1 MKNLFI
7 LESPNKV
14 KKIQGFLGTQYHVTA
29 TKGHFRNL
37 GTRKELGIDI
47 DNNFQPTYIIDAAKS
62 NIVKNLKFQ
71 LDKSDIVYLATDYDR
86 EGEAIGWHVFDELNI
101 EPSKCKRVIFTEI
114 TKKAI
119 TDSLKAP
126 VDLDMNMVNAQQAR
140 MVLDKLIGYK
150 VSPCLWDQFRNYK
163 LSAGR
168 VQSVVTKLIIEREKE
183 ILAFQSS
190 NYFKLFGLFSL
201 DKEKMIK
208 NPIKFDIQTECESRI
223 EDKNIIQNLLN
234 KTKDG
239 NIKYTISQVKK
250 STSKRRP
257 QAPFITSS
265 LQQEASNKLG
275 MSPDVCMSSAQRLY
289 EAGLITYMRTDS
301 LILSE
306 ESLGNIENYVK
317 KEYGEKYHKKT
328 QYNKKKA
335 KGAQEAH
342 EACRPTNVQKFNV
355 TDVDKITSRDN
366 KLYQLIWKRTVASQM
381 SPADVEIK
389 TIKVKSEDISKDS
402 KSKDSKSK
410 DSKSKKLDD
419 LTFTGKFEKILF
431 DGFLKVYQYQNED
444 NNNDNN
450 DEDNNEDDNKKN
462 KISKKEQEK
471 QIEAL
476 FKKCKEGNEVFC
488 NCLDGQ
494 EKQTKASV
502 SRFTEASL
510 IKKLEELGIGRPSTY
525 ASMVTKVQDKD
536 YVEKRNID
544 PVEKDF
550 NFMKFTFPDTVT
562 NEIKK
567 VKVQGEKNKLI
578 PTGIGSM
585 VNTFLLQHFD
595 NIMDYGFTASV
606 ESQLDEIANGKIV
619 WNIVVKNVYDTLYPI
634 IDKLAKA
641 LMKNG
646 QTPSGGKKN
655 PATKIELGKNN
666 SNGLNICVIQTRF
679 GWSICEENPD
689 KKKSRWASVGNLDP
703 NNINLQKALSM
714 LIYPKQLGNYKGN
727 EIKLMKARSIYIKY
741 GTKNYSIDIY
751 KKSNQ
756 EDKDLKPEN
765 IDFEKAK
772 QIIDFSNESMSKGQE
787 KKTFTENKDIVVSN
801 GRYGYYIKY
810 NGKNIPLPTKWKKDI
825 SELTLQDCQDIIDK
839 KNGKTNTNTKT
850 ETKNKNKSKAKAKP
864 KSESTNKPKS
874 KDKPKSESNAK
885 PKSESKAKAKPKSES
900 KAKAKSESKAKAKP
914 KSESK
919 AKAKTSNETK
929 PKTKAKGK
937 TSSETK
943 ANTKGKAKG
952 KSESDKK
959 TKK

>member
-1 MKNLFI
+1 MKHLFI

-37 GTRKELGIDI
+37 GTRKELGINI
-47 DNNFQPTYIIDAAKS
+47 ENNFQPTYIIDTAKS
-62 NIVKNLKFQ
+62 SIVKNLKFH

-250 STSKRRP
+250 STSKRRA

-306 ESLGNIENYVK
+306 ESLGNIEKYVK
-317 KEYGEKYHKKT
+317 KEYGDKYHKKT

-355 TDVDKITSRDN
+355 SDVEKITSRDN

-381 SPADVEIK
+381 TPADVEIK
-389 TIKVKSEDISKDS
+389 TIKVKSED

-444 NNNDNN
+444 NNDNN

-544 PVEKDF
+544 PIEKDF
-550 NFMKFTFPDTVT
+550 NFMKFTFPDTVI

-646 QTPSGGKKN
+646 QTPSGSKKN

-666 SNGLNICVIQTRF
+666 SNGLNICIIQTRF

-703 NNINLQKALSM
+703 NSINLQKALSM

-765 IDFEKAK
+765 INFEKAK

-839 KNGKTNTNTKT
+839 KNGKTNTKS
-850 ETKNKNKSKAKAKP
+850 ESKAKDKSESKAKPKPKSESKAKDKSESKVKAKAKDKSESKVKAKAKPKSESKAKAKP
-864 KSESTNKPKS
+864 KSES
-874 KDKPKSESNAK
+874 KDKAK

-900 KAKAKSESKAKAKP
+900 KAKAKP

-919 AKAKTSNETK
+919 
-929 PKTKAKGK
+929 
-937 TSSETK
+937 
-943 ANTKGKAKG
+943 
-952 KSESDKK
+952 DKK
-959 TKK
+959 DSKSKK